1 MAGPRPEPQRAWRAA
16 CPNCGAPVE
25 FRSAAS
31 TSAVCSFCRSTLVRD
46 GDTLRRTGIS
56 AELFDDHSPL
66 QLGVDGLL
74 QGERFTLVGRLQLA
88 YAEGSWN
95 EWHALFDSGRSGWLS
110 EDNGAYVMGFE
121 VALDGK
127 APPVAELLPGAR
139 ARGNGRSWDVA
150 SAVRA
155 RLLAAQG
162 ELPRSPRVDGREFLV
177 VDLRN
182 ARGEVASLEFGDAGS
197 APLLSIGRSVALAD
211 MGLKGLREDSDK
223 TLAARSL
230 NCPQCGAAV
239 EVRLA
244 STQSLSCAQCHSVI
258 DLSGKGADA
267 GAAFERQPARP
278 PGGRVPRIPLGTT
291 GRLAVDGRAR
301 LDWQVVGYLVRTD
314 LPEDDE
320 DEPSPWSEYLL
331 YNRKAGF
338 AFLVDAADGWS
349 VVRPLTGAPELR
361 GRRAT
366 WQGDRYAQGYTYP
379 AQVTWV
385 EGEFYWRVER
395 GARAVVTDYAG
406 EGAAARRLM
415 SREASAGEVTWS
427 AGRRLDATEVR
438 AAFPGLSG
446 SSARAVPP
454 DVGPLSARS
463 GQNWRELG
471 IFLAIALV
479 MVVTSMMA
487 SCEDDPCEPAA
498 RHFGNDSDEYR
509 QCAQSRA
516 TGSSRGGGS
525 FGGYSTGGGHK

>member
-1 MAGPRPEPQRAWRAA
+1 LAGPRPEPQRAWRAA

-31 TSAVCSFCRSTLVRD
+31 TSAVCGFCRSTLARD
-46 GDTLRRTGIS
+46 GDTLRRTGAS

-88 YAEGSWN
+88 YAGGTWN

-110 EDNGAYVMGFE
+110 EDNGAYVVGFE
-121 VALDGK
+121 SPLRGTV
-127 APPVAELLPGAR
+127 PPVEELLPGAR
-139 ARGNGRSWDVA
+139 ARVDGRSWDVA
-150 SAVRA
+150 SAVQA

-177 VDLRN
+177 VELRN
-182 ARGEVASLEFGDAGS
+182 PHGEVASLEFGDAGS
-197 APLLSIGRSVALAD
+197 TPLLSIGRSVALAD
-211 MGLKGLREDSDK
+211 LALKGLREDSAK
-223 TLAARSL
+223 TLGARSL

-244 STQSLSCAQCHSVI
+244 STQSLSCAQCHSLI
-258 DLSGKGADA
+258 DLSAVGGDA
-267 GAAFERQPARP
+267 AAAFAQQPAQP
-278 PGGRVPRIPLGTT
+278 PGGRLPRIALGTT
-291 GRLAVDGRAR
+291 GRLAADGAAP

-314 LPEDDE
+314 VPEDAE

-349 VVRPLTGAPELR
+349 VVRPLTGAPEVR
-361 GRRAT
+361 GRQAT
-366 WQGDRYAQGYTYP
+366 WQADRYAQGYTYP
-379 AQVTWV
+379 AVVTWV

-406 EGAAARRLM
+406 QGKAVRRLL
-415 SREASAGEVTWS
+415 SREAAAGEVTWS
-427 AGRRLDATEVR
+427 AGRRLDAAEVQ
-438 AAFPGLSG
+438 AAFPTLV
-446 SSARAVPP
+446 RAGRSLPA
-454 DVGPLSARS
+454 DVGPLAAAA
-463 GQNWRELG
+463 GQDWGRLG
-471 IFLAIALV
+471 LFAVIALV
-479 MVVTSMMA
+479 LVVTSMMA
-487 SCEDDPCEPAA
+487 RCGDDDCGEVA
-498 RHFGNDSDEYR
+498 RHFGNDSNEYR
-509 QCAQSRA
+509 QCVQSRA